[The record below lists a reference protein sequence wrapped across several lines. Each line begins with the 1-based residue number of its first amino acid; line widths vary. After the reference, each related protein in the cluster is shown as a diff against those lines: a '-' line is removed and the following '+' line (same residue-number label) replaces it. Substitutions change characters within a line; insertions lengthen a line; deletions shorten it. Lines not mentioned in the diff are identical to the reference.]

1 MNIAFFGSPHI
12 AATIL
17 EAVHKRFP
25 VSLVVT
31 QPDKQV
37 GRKQTLTPTPVK
49 LFSTR
54 SAIHTVTNTSINRF
68 IEVLRK
74 KKIDLAV
81 VVAYGEIISKELL
94 DVPKFGF
101 INVHYSLLPKYRGAS
116 PVQWALLNGDKETGV
131 TIMQMDEELD
141 HGPIIAQ
148 KTIPIETGLKP
159 VSTIADTTASLLDK
173 LTETACSCLI
183 NILHQVSKTRRLPP
197 ATPQN
202 HESET
207 YTRRLIKQ
215 DGFIPFTTIQ
225 KAVNNEQLS
234 FSDLPQLQQEIFK
247 SGLRLTI
254 GDLSGG
260 AISRSAGRF
269 ALHNFIRA
277 MYPWPGAWTILPNGK
292 RCKIISSRLISRSP
306 EFDTRHPELD
316 SGSKN
321 ETKEEQ
327 MLKPSFANY
336 FGRAQQ
342 VQRDTL
348 VITQIQIE
356 GKQTTEDSNL
366 INNLF
371 R

>member
-116 PVQWALLNGDKETGV
+116 PVESVILNGDVETGV
-131 TIMQMDEELD
+131 TIQQMEYKMDA
-141 HGPIIAQ
+141 GTIIAQ
-148 KTIPIETGLKP
+148 EK
-159 VSTIADTTASLLDK
+159 VSIFPDEKALNLRK
-173 LTETACSCLI
+173 
-183 NILHQVSKTRRLPP
+183 
-197 ATPQN
+197 
-202 HESET
+202 
-207 YTRRLIKQ
+207 RLIK
-215 DGFIPFTTIQ
+215 
-225 KAVNNEQLS
+225 
-234 FSDLPQLQQEIFK
+234 
-247 SGLRLTI
+247 I
-254 GDLSGG
+254 GGEL
-260 AISRSAGRF
+260 
-269 ALHNFIRA
+269 LVK
-277 MYPWPGAWTILPNGK
+277 ILPDIMEGKIKTVPQNGSLASVCKKIKKEDGLIDLNGDPVKNYNKFRAYAVWPRTFFFKNGK
-292 RCKIISSRLISRSP
+292 RIIITKAKLENNKFVI
-306 EFDTRHPELD
+306 EKVILEGGKETDYKVNT
-316 SGSKN
+316 SK
-321 ETKEEQ
+321 
-327 MLKPSFANY
+327 
-336 FGRAQQ
+336 
-342 VQRDTL
+342 
-348 VITQIQIE
+348 
-356 GKQTTEDSNL
+356 
-366 INNLF
+366 
-371 R
+371 

>member
-116 PVQWALLNGDKETGV
+116 PVQWALLNF
-131 TIMQMDEELD
+131 
-141 HGPIIAQ
+141 H
-148 KTIPIETGLKP
+148 
-159 VSTIADTTASLLDK
+159 
-173 LTETACSCLI
+173 
-183 NILHQVSKTRRLPP
+183 
-197 ATPQN
+197 
-202 HESET
+202 
-207 YTRRLIKQ
+207 KQ
-215 DGFIPFTTIQ
+215 T
-225 KAVNNEQLS
+225 
-234 FSDLPQLQQEIFK
+234 
-247 SGLRLTI
+247 
-254 GDLSGG
+254 
-260 AISRSAGRF
+260 
-269 ALHNFIRA
+269 H
-277 MYPWPGAWTILPNGK
+277 
-292 RCKIISSRLISRSP
+292 
-306 EFDTRHPELD
+306 
-316 SGSKN
+316 
-321 ETKEEQ
+321 
-327 MLKPSFANY
+327 
-336 FGRAQQ
+336 
-342 VQRDTL
+342 
-348 VITQIQIE
+348 ITQN
-356 GKQTTEDSNL
+356 KNY
-366 INNLF
+366 
-371 R
+371 